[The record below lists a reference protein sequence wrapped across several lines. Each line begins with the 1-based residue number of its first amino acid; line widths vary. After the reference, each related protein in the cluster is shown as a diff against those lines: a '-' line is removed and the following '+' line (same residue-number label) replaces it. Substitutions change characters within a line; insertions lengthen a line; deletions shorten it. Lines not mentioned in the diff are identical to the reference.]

1 LTGVLRCGKP
11 KPEGSICNVLMRT
24 NTYYRS
30 NTHVYTCPGKTQGGC
45 GGVARNG
52 PRTDEYVTEAVL
64 AKLDERQ
71 AVAPESVTWLGA
83 PELERAQQKL
93 GLLTRQWQED
103 RISDGLYFAN
113 VEKLEGRIRELTNER
128 NRHAALAQRAIADV
142 ADVRRRWFTPVEDGG
157 LDLSEKRA
165 YVREALH
172 AVIIS
177 PAGKGVGSH
186 GKFNPDLLQLV
197 WRS

>member
-1 LTGVLRCGKP
+1 
-11 KPEGSICNVLMRT
+11 MRT

-30 NTHVYTCPGKTQGGC
+30 STHLYTCPGKTQGGC

-52 PRTDEYVTEAVL
+52 PRTDEYITEAVL

-71 AVAPESVTWLGA
+71 AVAPESAPWLGA

-93 GLLTRQWQED
+93 GMLTRQWQED
-103 RISDGLYFAN
+103 RISDGRYFTN

-128 NRHAALAQRAIADV
+128 NRHAALAHRAI
-142 ADVRRRWFTPVEDGG
+142 ADVRRRWFTSTEDGG

-172 AVIIS
+172 AVIVS
-177 PAGKGVGSH
+177 PRW
-186 GKFNPDLLQLV
+186 Q
-197 WRS
+197 RSR